1 MTERKE
7 TTTFGLGSDKVAR
20 FLRIGSK
27 DNEADSKQAED
38 ELKGELLRDRLAET
52 LALYDAKTGEVS
64 RSQTKM
70 SQVIGDLAGEPI
82 GMLLRARKTDLSIL
96 RRIKDHGRK
105 LSESAKSKPE
115 RHVANTI
122 YYAAIAAAF
131 LFHDTQ
137 ITSHSYADLG
147 RSLRRLVKEIW
158 IPESLTS
165 LFGKAVIIIKERH
178 KS

>member
-7 TTTFGLGSDKVAR
+7 TTTFGLGSDQVAR
-20 FLRIGSK
+20 FLRIGSE
-27 DNEADSKQAED
+27 DNEAQGQQTED

-52 LALYDAKTGEVS
+52 LALYDTKTGEVS
-64 RSQTKM
+64 RSQTRM

-82 GMLLRARKTDLSIL
+82 EKLLRNLKTDISTL

-105 LSESAKSKPE
+105 LSESTKSKPE

-131 LFHDTQ
+131 LSHDTR
-137 ITSHSYADLG
+137 ITAHSYADLG
-147 RSLRRLVKEIW
+147 RSLCRLANETW
-158 IPESLTS
+158 IPESLTG
-165 LFGKAVIIIKERH
+165 LFGQAGIIIAERNT
-178 KS
+178 S